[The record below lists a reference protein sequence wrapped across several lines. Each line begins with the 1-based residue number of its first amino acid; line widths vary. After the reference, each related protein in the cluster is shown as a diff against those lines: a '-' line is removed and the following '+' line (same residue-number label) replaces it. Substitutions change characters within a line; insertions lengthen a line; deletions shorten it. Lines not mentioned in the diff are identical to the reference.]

1 MELDWESFI
10 NFPKD
15 IEDVFTPPPN
25 FFIESG
31 VNCDIEDTIISPNDN
46 VFIELEVEPIN
57 PVIDNTNTFN
67 YSNNNSNFP
76 IYQYNLHIGDM
87 FDDWMSV
94 DKFMYNYCL
103 ERGFGYQIY
112 RNDKDINDHS
122 IIHRKSFRCSL
133 NGNYEGRKIINQN
146 VHHLRNSNKTN
157 CEWHCN
163 FKLPKT
169 EQRIRC
175 TTLIDSHNHELNS
188 AQIAHLN
195 ARYRQFNDDMMQ
207 DLAFFTDCKVAPIV
221 QLEILKKKYPEHV
234 FHKQDV
240 YNSIYKLHGNNKDEN
255 LDSGLLLNVL
265 FEKMTKDSNWKVFV
279 RHSGNERRLSGIFWM
294 SPFQQD
300 LYQRF
305 HDVVLNDNTCK
316 TNKYNMYLS
325 VFMVRDNYGKF
336 RNVANA
342 LVEDEMAST
351 YIWILKC
358 LMEATDKTTPKAFWT
373 DSEPGLINAA
383 SHVFPT
389 TPHFYCLF
397 HIWQNII
404 KHLKNK
410 LGEAFPS
417 FSKAFY
423 LCRNTLSVELFEQ
436 HWKLGQI
443 VFTISIHAGIQSTQ
457 SVESFNGI
465 IKKAVN
471 STSSLCDVEKAI
483 NKRHDDES
491 QYCKLVDLKAQQTTV
506 GLPHLAS
513 QFFSNIDAIL
523 NHFLTPLVLSWQRFQ
538 ISQSLTYEGQLVLS
552 FDNVLESDTV
562 DNYFIEDV
570 VDEPQII
577 LQSFL
582 NGIDSINIIETWRI
596 RRVGGL
602 SKREN
607 LVILLDDGSHLCTCM
622 ESVTKGIICRHFW
635 RVMLYSGI
643 AKFHISIIPN
653 RWYKDSILTNL
664 EGNVE
669 NSPILTAIESNDN
682 SSSSSSYQIN
692 FTLQNMRQFQGLD
705 DNKSIHQQNTSQRN
719 RFGIAF
725 SIAKTAV
732 NIALETNSDCELIR
746 LLKEFIASKRERSM
760 KLVMMII

>member
-122 IIHRKSFRCSL
+122 IIRRKSFRCSL

-146 VHHLRNSNKTN
+146 VHRLRNSNKTN

-255 LDSGLLLNVL
+255 LDSGLLLN
-265 FEKMTKDSNWKVFV
+265 
-279 RHSGNERRLSGIFWM
+279 
-294 SPFQQD
+294 
-300 LYQRF
+300 
-305 HDVVLNDNTCK
+305 
-316 TNKYNMYLS
+316 
-325 VFMVRDNYGKF
+325 
-336 RNVANA
+336 
-342 LVEDEMAST
+342 
-351 YIWILKC
+351 
-358 LMEATDKTTPKAFWT
+358 
-373 DSEPGLINAA
+373 
-383 SHVFPT
+383 
-389 TPHFYCLF
+389 
-397 HIWQNII
+397 
-404 KHLKNK
+404 
-410 LGEAFPS
+410 
-417 FSKAFY
+417 
-423 LCRNTLSVELFEQ
+423 
-436 HWKLGQI
+436 
-443 VFTISIHAGIQSTQ
+443 
-457 SVESFNGI
+457 
-465 IKKAVN
+465 
-471 STSSLCDVEKAI
+471 
-483 NKRHDDES
+483 
-491 QYCKLVDLKAQQTTV
+491 
-506 GLPHLAS
+506 
-513 QFFSNIDAIL
+513 
-523 NHFLTPLVLSWQRFQ
+523 
-538 ISQSLTYEGQLVLS
+538 
-552 FDNVLESDTV
+552 
-562 DNYFIEDV
+562 
-570 VDEPQII
+570 
-577 LQSFL
+577 
-582 NGIDSINIIETWRI
+582 
-596 RRVGGL
+596 
-602 SKREN
+602 
-607 LVILLDDGSHLCTCM
+607 
-622 ESVTKGIICRHFW
+622 
-635 RVMLYSGI
+635 
-643 AKFHISIIPN
+643 
-653 RWYKDSILTNL
+653 
-664 EGNVE
+664 
-669 NSPILTAIESNDN
+669 
-682 SSSSSSYQIN
+682 
-692 FTLQNMRQFQGLD
+692 
-705 DNKSIHQQNTSQRN
+705 
-719 RFGIAF
+719 
-725 SIAKTAV
+725 
-732 NIALETNSDCELIR
+732 
-746 LLKEFIASKRERSM
+746 
-760 KLVMMII
+760 

>member
-1 MELDWESFI
+1 MELNWESFI

-15 IEDVFTPPPN
+15 IEDVLTSSPN

-57 PVIDNTNTFN
+57 P
-67 YSNNNSNFP
+67 
-76 IYQYNLHIGDM
+76 
-87 FDDWMSV
+87 
-94 DKFMYNYCL
+94 FMYNYCL

-122 IIHRKSFRCSL
+122 IIRRKSFRCSL

-146 VHHLRNSNKTN
+146 VHRLRNSNKTN

-188 AQIAHLN
+188 TQIAHLN

-207 DLAFFTDCKVAPIV
+207 DLAFFTDCKVA
-221 QLEILKKKYPEHV
+221 
-234 FHKQDV
+234 
-240 YNSIYKLHGNNKDEN
+240 SILHGNNKDEN

-265 FEKMTKDSNWKVFV
+265 FEKITENSNWKVFV
-279 RHSGNERRLSGIFWM
+279 RHSGNER
-294 SPFQQD
+294 
-300 LYQRF
+300 
-305 HDVVLNDNTCK
+305 H
-316 TNKYNMYLS
+316 
-325 VFMVRDNYGKF
+325 
-336 RNVANA
+336 
-342 LVEDEMAST
+342 
-351 YIWILKC
+351 
-358 LMEATDKTTPKAFWT
+358 
-373 DSEPGLINAA
+373 
-383 SHVFPT
+383 
-389 TPHFYCLF
+389 LF
-397 HIWQNII
+397 
-404 KHLKNK
+404 
-410 LGEAFPS
+410 GEAFPS

-436 HWKLGQI
+436 HWKAKSYSPFQ
-443 VFTISIHAGIQSTQ
+443 FNAGIQSTQ
-457 SVESFNGI
+457 SVKSFNGI
-465 IKKAVN
+465 IKRAVN

-513 QFFSNIDAIL
+513 QFFFNIDAIL
-523 NHFLTPLVLSWQRFQ
+523 NHFLTPL
-538 ISQSLTYEGQLVLS
+538 
-552 FDNVLESDTV
+552 VLESDTV

-596 RRVGGL
+596 RHVGGL

-607 LVILLDDGSHLCTCM
+607 LVILLDNGSHLCTC
-622 ESVTKGIICRHFW
+622 
-635 RVMLYSGI
+635 I
-643 AKFHISIIPN
+643 AKFHINIIPN

-664 EGNVE
+664 KGNVK
-669 NSPILTAIESNDN
+669 NSPILTAIESNN
-682 SSSSSSYQIN
+682 
-692 FTLQNMRQFQGLD
+692 
-705 DNKSIHQQNTSQRN
+705 HQ
-719 RFGIAF
+719 
-725 SIAKTAV
+725 
-732 NIALETNSDCELIR
+732 E
-746 LLKEFIASKRERSM
+746 
-760 KLVMMII
+760 II